1 MGVGPNYGLD
11 KGFLAQGG
19 SVQYNF
25 GEAVI
30 PGSAVQSCARS
41 TGAPTGTTFWLGIC
55 QETID
60 ASKVNT
66 GKAFIDIRLNGI
78 SRAIA
83 GATVTVGARLTTDTS
98 ARVVPVTR
106 AAAGAQPAPIL
117 GIALTGT
124 TNVGEHIDVLL
135 TPGASY

>member
-1 MGVGPNYGLD
+1 MGTGPNYVLD

-25 GEAVI
+25 GEIIV
-30 PGSAVQSCARS
+30 PGTAVQSCVRS
-41 TGAPTGTTFWLGIC
+41 TAAVGGTTFFLGVC

-60 ASKVNT
+60 AAKVVT
-66 GKAFIDIRLNGI
+66 GKVFADVRMLGI
-78 SRAIA
+78 SRVIA
-83 GATVTVGARLTTDTS
+83 GGTVTVGARVTSDTS
-98 ARVVPVTR
+98 ARAVAVTR

>member
-1 MGVGPNYGLD
+1 MGVGPNYVLD

-19 SVQYNF
+19 AVAYTF
-25 GEAVI
+25 GEALI
-30 PGSAVQSCARS
+30 PGTLTQSCARS
-41 TGAPTGTTFWLGIC
+41 TSAVSGTTFWLGIS
-55 QETID
+55 QETVDSTKIG
-60 ASKVNT
+60 T
-66 GKAFIDIRLNGI
+66 GKAFVDVRLLGI

-106 AAAGAQPAPIL
+106 AAAGAQPAPVI
-117 GIALTGT
+117 GVALTGT